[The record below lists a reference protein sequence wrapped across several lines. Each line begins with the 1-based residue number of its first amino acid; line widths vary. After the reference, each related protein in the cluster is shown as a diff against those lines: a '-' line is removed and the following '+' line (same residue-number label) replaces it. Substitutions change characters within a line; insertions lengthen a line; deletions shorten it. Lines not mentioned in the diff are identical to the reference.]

1 VQHHQPTPTTIAVL
15 GSDTVVGSALSAL
28 LEGSGYRIRLLESY
42 PSGVVDELLA
52 GADLL
57 MLTPRVDEGVREAVL
72 GAMGKKEPHKAHMPV
87 IALSTATTIEEG
99 PKEEG
104 VFTVPW
110 PSKTEDLVE
119 RIEAALL
126 VQAPSTTADAQ

>member
-1 VQHHQPTPTTIAVL
+1 
-15 GSDTVVGSALSAL
+15 
-28 LEGSGYRIRLLESY
+28 
-42 PSGVVDELLA
+42 
-52 GADLL
+52 
-57 MLTPRVDEGVREAVL
+57 
-72 GAMGKKEPHKAHMPV
+72 MPV

-126 VQAPSTTADAQ
+126 VQAPSTTDAAQ